1 MKLIDVAFVPF
12 PEAVHGKMAGVATR
26 NEQKHRYQIL
36 IDNLNPAE
44 VQQKCLRHEYGHI
57 MLGHLEEPEPEKAME
72 NYRMGL
78 MRINSRERYER
89 FLHAGFPVLLRDENR
104 GPEETLALAETL
116 FGL

>member
-57 MLGHLEEPEPEKAME
+57 MLGHLEEPEPEYPSPEFDAREKAADDYADSMPDSVF
-72 NYRMGL
+72 NT
-78 MRINSRERYER
+78 
-89 FLHAGFPVLLRDENR
+89 LLSISNIVHRDKV
-104 GPEETLALAETL
+104 PEVVTA
-116 FGL
+116 